1 MERRTQNPPLFR
13 QAISHSLQAEHALE
27 GEDGDGEFERNKGPH
42 VPRRPRARSSDYRLF
57 AAHHNHNRRNK
68 PSHPVLGEAWTRDA
82 SRQSINS
89 RV

>member
-27 GEDGDGEFERNKGPH
+27 GEDGDGESSATKDLTFL
-42 VPRRPRARSSDYRLF
+42 VARAL
-57 AAHHNHNRRNK
+57 AAATIACSAHITITTGGNQ

-82 SRQSINS
+82 SRPSINS